1 LNLQKTNKLTVE
13 DITKSIINKYTK
25 TLKAKDMER
34 LPNKSLR
41 TMLKIPCPSSQISKQ
56 EIEIFK
62 RLRLTYS
69 IE

>member
-1 LNLQKTNKLTVE
+1 
-13 DITKSIINKYTK
+13 
-25 TLKAKDMER
+25 MER